1 VNSRVDGVT
10 LGAGLFFI
18 VAGVLFLLDE
28 LSIFA
33 VTGRYLLPLGLILA
47 GIALLAGALLARR

>member
-18 VAGVLFLLDE
+18 IAGLLFLLDE
-28 LSIFA
+28 LDILA
-33 VTGRYLLPLGLILA
+33 VTGRFLLPLVLIVA
-47 GIALLAGALLARR
+47 GVALLAGGVLTRR

>member
-1 VNSRVDGVT
+1 MNDRYDGVT

-28 LSIFA
+28 LEIFA
-33 VTGRYLLPLGLILA
+33 VTGRFLLPAGLIVA
-47 GIALLAGALLARR
+47 GVALLVGGVLTER